1 MIRKPLLIA
10 GLVAA
15 YASPAR
21 ADDTVYTVSD
31 LPGEVVLNDH
41 DPDRPCIEDATDVVG
56 YRQCPRYGRWGENL
70 LEPEVFVQV
79 GMTFRHFAGT
89 PKISSADLSN
99 ASKRTTSG
107 GTVKNGPGNTAWL
120 FDERIGTPIA
130 GALYTAFDF
139 ELGNFDPERTDDRG
153 FVVDG
158 MISLGL
164 SGSIGA
170 ITLGGEVAGGVM
182 RSSFPAEVDEHT
194 SALLEARARGEL
206 WIAPWVTLGGAAG
219 TSLLDRGDW
228 MFGLYLGVHTW
239 AYAGS
244 RQ

>member
-21 ADDTVYTVSD
+21 ADDSEYVVSD
-31 LPGEVVLNDH
+31 LPGEVVIGDH
-41 DPDRPCIEDATDVVG
+41 DIDRPCIEDSTDVVG

-79 GMTFRHFAGT
+79 GMTFRHFADS
-89 PKISSADLSN
+89 PKKA
-99 ASKRTTSG
+99 AARTTSG
-107 GTVKNGPGNTAWL
+107 GSVKDNGGNTAWL

-182 RSSFPAEVDEHT
+182 RSSFPSEVDEHT
-194 SALLEARARGEL
+194 SGLLEARARGEL
-206 WIAPWVTLGGAAG
+206 WVAPWVTLGAAAG
-219 TSLLDRGDW
+219 TSLIDRGNW
-228 MFGLYLGVHTW
+228 MFGIYLGVHTW
-239 AYAGS
+239 AYAGA

>member
-1 MIRKPLLIA
+1 MIRKPLLIT
-10 GLVAA
+10 GLVAV

-21 ADDTVYTVSD
+21 ADDTTYTVSD
-31 LPGEVVLNDH
+31 LPGEVVIGDH
-41 DPDRPCIEDATDVVG
+41 DADRPCVEDSTDVVG

-79 GMTFRHFAGT
+79 GMTFRHFAAAPKAGT
-89 PKISSADLSN
+89 A
-99 ASKRTTSG
+99 RTTSPQPTHNKG
-107 GTVKNGPGNTAWL
+107 AGNTAWL

-130 GALYTAFDF
+130 GALFTAFDF

-164 SGSIGA
+164 QGSIGA
-170 ITLGGEVAGGVM
+170 VTIGGEVAGGVM
-182 RSSFPAEVDEHT
+182 RSSFPAEVEEHT

-219 TSLLDRGDW
+219 TSLLDKGDW